1 MSALHDILIAIR
13 LTNFASSGLR
23 DIASDVDKLKARTLG
38 MREMAKGIAEAS
50 LAASGASAAIAAPVY
65 KATEAYNELMG
76 AVAHLSTSLYDDP
89 ATKAR
94 ELAADQ
100 AFALE
105 MSKKHVISAKGEI
118 DAIYMATSAGE
129 DNATALR
136 TVADAT
142 DAVIATTDNAAE
154 AQAEM
159 EGTTRLITESMKQF
173 GDTSGDVA
181 DVLTKLQTAGGFRG
195 IGELHY
201 TFEYLAQAANLAKI
215 NIRDAG
221 AMANTL
227 SLYGLRGASGGVA
240 AANLLQQLA
249 SSAGTK
255 LQGFAAWDSKGHLDV
270 ATSIGRIGDAI
281 KGLPT
286 PDKLYVLKEL
296 GITGDQARAVMI
308 FVDHMK
314 DFATTQKM
322 FNNSAG
328 TAANRRGI
336 REGAPDEQMVI
347 QVNKIHDA
355 WIALGAV
362 TSPILLSLMTHIGNV
377 AIALEG
383 WTKAHPQM
391 AHLAAEF
398 AIVAAAV
405 LGVVGVL
412 GLVAA
417 ALLAA
422 ASLFGA
428 PFVIAAAVIAGVAAF
443 VMMEWDK
450 CGPFFKKLG
459 EDILYYLEHPFHV
472 LPDAIRAGWNNIK
485 DAASWVA
492 HGISRFFV
500 GHSPIPE
507 GPLHDLNLG
516 RHIASTLAPPSTG
529 MLGGVAAAFMGPTF
543 VPAGAFG
550 GMGGGG
556 SIHISFAPRI
566 SINGAGGDLKQQIMA
581 ALHDAQGE
589 LANLVESA
597 LMRRRRMNFQ

>member
-1 MSALHDILIAIR
+1 MSALHDVLIAIR
-13 LTNFASSGLR
+13 LNNFISAGLR
-23 DIASDVDKLKARTLG
+23 DIANDVDKLKSRTLG
-38 MREMAKGIAEAS
+38 MREMAKGIGEAS
-50 LAASGASAAIAAPVY
+50 LAASAASAAIAAPVY

-89 ATKAR
+89 STKAK

-105 MSKKHVISAKGEI
+105 MSRKHVISAKGEI

-154 AQAEM
+154 AQSEM

-173 GDTSGDVA
+173 GVTSRDAA

-195 IGELHY
+195 ISELHY
-201 TFEYLAQAANLAKI
+201 TFEYLGQAANLAKI
-215 NIRDAG
+215 SIRDAG

-240 AANLLQQLA
+240 AANLLQQFA

-255 LQGFAAWDSKGHLDV
+255 LQGFTAFDSTGHLDF
-270 ATSIGRIGDAI
+270 AKSMERIKAAI
-281 KGLPT
+281 DGLPT

-308 FVDHMK
+308 FTDHMR
-314 DFATTQKM
+314 DFAKTREM
-322 FNNSAG
+322 FEASSG
-328 TAANRRGI
+328 TAAARRGI

-355 WIALGAV
+355 WVALGAA
-362 TSPILLSLMTHIGNV
+362 TSPILISLMTHVGNV
-377 AIALEG
+377 ATTLEN
-383 WTKAHPQM
+383 WTRANPVLAHM
-391 AHLAAEF
+391 AAEF
-398 AIVAAAV
+398 AIISAAA
-405 LGVVGVL
+405 LAIVGVL
-412 GLVAA
+412 GLVVAAVTAAVSAIGAPVLAIGA
-417 ALLAA
+417 ALTWLAA
-422 ASLFGA
+422 DVWLQWDKYT
-428 PFVIAAAVIAGVAAF
+428 AAF
-443 VMMEWDK
+443 
-450 CGPFFKKLG
+450 KKWG
-459 EDILYYLEHPFHV
+459 EDVLYYLVHPFEA

-485 DAASWVA
+485 DATSFIA

-529 MLGGVAAAFMGPTF
+529 MLGSAARAFMGPTF

-566 SINGAGGDLKQQIMA
+566 SVNGAGSDLKNQIMS
-581 ALHDAQGE
+581 ALRDAQGE
-589 LANLVESA
+589 LVEIIESA
-597 LMRRRRMNFQ
+597 LMRKRRMTF